1 MATKFIL
8 TFVVVPK
15 HGAECKPF
23 KINSIDCLWK
33 QILSA
38 SIFTQLCLKNCR
50 QANDRLDDHLFDSDK
65 FCITVELI

>member
-8 TFVVVPK
+8 TFVVVPE

-38 SIFTQLCLKNCR
+38 SIFTQLC
-50 QANDRLDDHLFDSDK
+50 
-65 FCITVELI
+65 